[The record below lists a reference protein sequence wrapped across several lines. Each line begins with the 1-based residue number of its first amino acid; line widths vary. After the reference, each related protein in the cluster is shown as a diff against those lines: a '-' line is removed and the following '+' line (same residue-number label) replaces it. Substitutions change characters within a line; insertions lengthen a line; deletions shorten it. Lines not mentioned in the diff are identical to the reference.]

1 MPVNRNAL
9 LRYKTIDNCLQNRF
23 RKWTLD
29 DLVEACSDALY
40 EYEGIDKGVSKRTV
54 QGDIQTMRSDKLG
67 YNAPIIVVDK
77 RYYTYED
84 REYSI
89 TNSPLTEQDLSKLSE
104 AVAVMKQFQ
113 GFSHFQELNSMVQK
127 LEDQIYA
134 QQTHTKPVIDF
145 ERNDN
150 LKGLNFLDS
159 LYKAIIRQQALD
171 ITYQSFKA
179 RSAQVL
185 VFHPYL
191 LKEFRNRWFVF
202 GKRVGMPGIISL
214 ALDRMHDL
222 QPSLE
227 RYEVDPNF
235 DPTTYFEHI
244 IGVSLN
250 PNGAPETVRLLL
262 NHRHAPYVETKPFHP
277 SQQVISRDYRGVVIE
292 LNVQLNFE
300 LEKLILGFG
309 DGIQVLAPNRLK
321 RNIKNRLEASVEL
334 YQQELTEK
342 GLHAVRQ
349 RLQYKGYSRFHRLY
363 SKRAINQFQKQYDRL
378 FVSKK
383 RDDVP
388 NLLQIYPNS
397 GRFIFQHNFM
407 RLLLHIAPN
416 AVLVDSYYHIKIPHL
431 KDDWKQEQDL
441 LVERTLANAPGWTA
455 AEREAVLQKTFSVY
469 ISLEDRINEKI
480 KMELLTGSHQR
491 LLGQE
496 ECGLVGESSYPFITD
511 LEKGSALIVRDL
523 LIRRF
528 TTLKPG
534 LTTQLLYLRFSSASL
549 PEGWQWKQQIEVC
562 KL

>member
-29 DLVEACSDALY
+29 DLVDACSEALY

-77 RYYTYED
+77 RHYTYED
-84 REYSI
+84 RDYSI

-150 LKGLNFLDS
+150 LKGLNFLDV
-159 LYKAIIRQQALD
+159 LYKAIIRQQVLD

-191 LKEFRNRWFVF
+191 LKEFRNRWFAF
-202 GKRVGMPGIISL
+202 GKRAGTPGITSL

-227 RYEVDPNF
+227 RYETDPTF

-250 PNGAPETVRLLL
+250 PNTAPETVRLLL

-277 SQQVISRDYRGVVIE
+277 SQQVISRDYQGVVIE
-292 LNVQLNFE
+292 LTVQLNFE

-309 DGIQVLAPNRLK
+309 EGVQVLQPDRLK
-321 RNIKNRLEASVEL
+321 RTIKNRLEASVEL
-334 YQQELTEK
+334 YQHELTEK
-342 GLHAVRQ
+342 GLRAVRQ
-349 RLQYKGYSRFHRLY
+349 RLQYKGHSHFYRLY
-363 SKRAINQFQKQYDRL
+363 SQRAIHQFQKQYDRI
-378 FVSKK
+378 FVAQER
-383 RDDVP
+383 RDVAD
-388 NLLQIYPNS
+388 LLQTYPNS
-397 GRFIFQHNFM
+397 GRFLFQHNFM
-407 RLLLHIAPN
+407 RALTSTAPN
-416 AVLVDSYYHIKIPHL
+416 AVLIDSYYHIKIPHL
-431 KDDWKQEQDL
+431 KKDWKQLEKL
-441 LVERTLANAPGWTA
+441 PVERSAEDALEWTPV
-455 AEREAVLQKTFSVY
+455 EREKVLQQTFSVY
-469 ISLEDRINEKI
+469 ISLEDKLNDKL
-480 KMELLTGSHQR
+480 KMEWLTGSHQR
-491 LLGQE
+491 LLNQE
-496 ECGLVGESSYPFITD
+496 ECRLIGESSYPFSTD
-511 LEKGSALIVRDL
+511 LDKGSALIVRDL

-534 LTTQLLYLRFSSASL
+534 LNTQLLYLRFSGASL
-549 PEGWQWKQQIEVC
+549 PKGWKWKHSVDVYNV
-562 KL
+562 